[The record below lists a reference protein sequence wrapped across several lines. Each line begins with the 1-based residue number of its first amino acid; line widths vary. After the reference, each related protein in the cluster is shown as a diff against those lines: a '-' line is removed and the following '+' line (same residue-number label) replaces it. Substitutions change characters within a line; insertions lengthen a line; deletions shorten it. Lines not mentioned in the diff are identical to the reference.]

1 MNFLE
6 KLNYLMNKNNL
17 NKSTLSKACGIPYT
31 TIDGW
36 YKKGYEGL
44 KLTTLNKLSDYFGT
58 TLDFWTPKGERIS
71 HYVNAHS
78 VGFEITARS
87 LEHSP
92 QIFEALCNG
101 LVNSMSDRAP
111 IFQNAEGAVLS
122 ISEFLKDHRISYM
135 QKATAL
141 NSIIDFV
148 IYDTQ
153 NNIVNI
159 FYNSNNDLSEFVFQT
174 KEENELDHIV
184 KNCRKLNFT
193 GLRKVSG
200 YSADLSSISSYTE
213 PEEEKDKQ

>member
-6 KLNYLMNKNNL
+6 KLNYLMEKHNL

-58 TLDFWTPKGERIS
+58 TLDFWTTEGERFS

-101 LVNSMSDRAP
+101 VVDSMSDST
-111 IFQNAEGAVLS
+111 ITFQNAEGAVLS
-122 ISEFLKDHRISYM
+122 ISDFLKDPRISYT
-135 QKATAL
+135 QKADAL

-153 NNIVNI
+153 NDLLNI
-159 FYNSNNDLSEFVFQT
+159 FYNNNNDLSEFVFQT
-174 KEENELDHIV
+174 KEEKELDHIV
-184 KNCRKLNFT
+184 ENCRKLNFT
-193 GLRKVSG
+193 GLRKVSD
-200 YSADLSSISSYTE
+200 YCADLSSISSYTE
-213 PEEEKDKQ
+213 PEEEEQ